1 MNDVGNRQRDE
12 HPYIAS
18 ATRAGHGLLVGVAVR
33 VWSGRWVE
41 GEWGKERKMQKRE
54 NYQEAVPIGAMPAP
68 PPTSS
73 GSISV
78 VLTALRDN
86 KME

>member
-1 MNDVGNRQRDE
+1 
-12 HPYIAS
+12 
-18 ATRAGHGLLVGVAVR
+18 
-33 VWSGRWVE
+33 
-41 GEWGKERKMQKRE
+41 MQKRE
-54 NYQEAVPIGAMPAP
+54 NYQEAVHIGAMPAP

-78 VLTALRDN
+78 VLSALRDI